1 MLADELWIVRN
12 NPLKLDKDVP
22 LIDKT
27 VPDVASAVS
36 GITSGQT
43 ILISGF
49 GDAGTPVE
57 LVEAI
62 LETSA
67 TELTVVANNAGVGER
82 GLAALLREGRVRK
95 VVSSYPRSR
104 GSIWFERRYLAGE
117 IELEVVPQGT
127 LSERIRAAGTG
138 IGAFYTRTSVGT
150 ELAKGKESRI
160 IDGHEYV
167 LEMPLFGDVA
177 LVKAQSA
184 DRWGNLVYHASGRN
198 YGPTMVAAA
207 KLSIVQV
214 ASIVPLGS
222 LDPEVIVTPGVLVD
236 RVVMIRGDRE

>member
-1 MLADELWIVRN
+1 M
-12 NPLKLDKDVP
+12 
-22 LIDKT
+22 IDKT
-27 VPDVASAVS
+27 VPDVIAAVS

-57 LVEAI
+57 LLEAI

-67 TELTVVANNAGVGER
+67 TELTVVANNAGSGER
-82 GLAALLREGRVRK
+82 GLAALLREDRVRK
-95 VVSSYPRSR
+95 VITSYPRSR
-104 GSIWFERRYLAGE
+104 GSIWFERKYLAGE
-117 IELEVVPQGT
+117 IELEVIPQGT
-127 LSERIRAAGTG
+127 LSERIRAAGSG
-138 IGAFYTRTSVGT
+138 IGAFYTRTGVGT
-150 ELAKGKESRI
+150 ELDQGKESRI
-160 IDGHEYV
+160 IDGHTYV

-177 LVKAQSA
+177 LVKALSA
-184 DRWGNLVYHASGRN
+184 DRWGNLIYHATGRN

-214 ASIVPLGS
+214 SSIVPLGD

-236 RVVMIRGDRE
+236 RVVQIGGTSE

>member
-1 MLADELWIVRN
+1 M
-12 NPLKLDKDVP
+12 
-22 LIDKT
+22 IDKT
-27 VPDVASAVS
+27 VLDVNTAVRD
-36 GITSGQT
+36 ITSGQT

-49 GDAGTPVE
+49 GDAGSPVE
-57 LVEAI
+57 LIEAI

-67 TELTVVANNAGVGER
+67 RELTLVANNAGSGER
-82 GLAALLREGRVRK
+82 GLAALIREGRVRK
-95 VVSSYPRSR
+95 VITSYPRSR
-104 GSIWFERRYLAGE
+104 GSVWFERKYFAGD

-150 ELAKGKESRI
+150 ELADGKESRV
-160 IDGHEYV
+160 IDGHEFV

-177 LVKAQSA
+177 LVKAKSA

-214 ASIVPLGS
+214 TNIVPLGS
-222 LDPEVIVTPGVLVD
+222 LDPEAIVTPGVLVD
-236 RVVMIRGDRE
+236 RIVTTGNDHA

>member
-1 MLADELWIVRN
+1 
-12 NPLKLDKDVP
+12 

-27 VPDVASAVS
+27 VPDVIAAVS

-57 LVEAI
+57 LLEAI

-67 TELTVVANNAGVGER
+67 TELTVVANNAGSGER
-82 GLAALLREGRVRK
+82 GLAALLREDRVRK
-95 VVSSYPRSR
+95 VITSYPRSR
-104 GSIWFERRYLAGE
+104 GSIWFERKYLAGE
-117 IELEVVPQGT
+117 IELEVIPQGT
-127 LSERIRAAGTG
+127 LSERIRAAGSG
-138 IGAFYTRTSVGT
+138 IGAFYTRTGVGT
-150 ELAKGKESRI
+150 ELDQGKESRI
-160 IDGHEYV
+160 IDGHTYV

-177 LVKAQSA
+177 LVKALSA
-184 DRWGNLVYHASGRN
+184 DRWGNLIYHATGRN

-214 ASIVPLGS
+214 TSIVPLGD

-236 RVVMIRGDRE
+236 RVVQIGGTSE